1 MRDIEAA
8 AVTRAVEALCME
20 SNTRLGEDIRAALRR
35 AREAESGALPRAV
48 LDMLLENAGVAE
60 SENLPMCQDTGFTTV
75 FVSLGQEIHIVGG
88 ALDEAIQAGV
98 ARGYERGF
106 LRKSVVRDPVD
117 RRNTGD
123 NTPAV
128 IYYDVVPGDTLRLTV
143 APKGFGSENMGRV
156 AMLTPADG
164 LAGVMDFVLDTVRRA
179 AANPCPPIIVGVGV
193 GGTMDKAA
201 LLAKQALLRPVGSS
215 HPDPVWAER
224 ETALLHDIN
233 ALNIGPAGFGG
244 QTTALAVHILP
255 HPTHIAGLPVA
266 VNIGCHATRHG
277 SVEL

>member
-1 MRDIEAA
+1 MREIEAA
-8 AVTRAVEALCME
+8 AVTRAVEALCIE
-20 SNTRLGEDIRAALRR
+20 SNVRLGADIRAALRR
-35 AREAESGALPRAV
+35 ARGEEHGALSRAV
-48 LDMLLENAGVAE
+48 LGMLLENADAAE
-60 SENLPMCQDTGFTTV
+60 ADHLPMCQDTGLATV
-75 FVSLGQEIHIVGG
+75 FVTLGQEVHIVGG
-88 ALDEAIQAGV
+88 ALGEAVQAGV

-106 LRKSVVRDPVD
+106 LRKSVVGDPID

-128 IYYDVVPGDTLRLTV
+128 VYYDVVPGDRLTLTV

-156 AMLTPADG
+156 AMLTPSDG
-164 LAGVMDFVLDTVRRA
+164 LAGVMDFVVDTVRRA
-179 AANPCPPIIVGVGV
+179 ASNPCPPVIVGVGV

-201 LLAKQALLRPVGSS
+201 LLAKQALLRPVGSV

-224 ETALLHDIN
+224 EASLLRGIN
-233 ALNIGPAGFGG
+233 ALGIGPAGFGG

-266 VNIGCHATRHG
+266 VNLGCHATRHG
-277 SVEL
+277 SAEL